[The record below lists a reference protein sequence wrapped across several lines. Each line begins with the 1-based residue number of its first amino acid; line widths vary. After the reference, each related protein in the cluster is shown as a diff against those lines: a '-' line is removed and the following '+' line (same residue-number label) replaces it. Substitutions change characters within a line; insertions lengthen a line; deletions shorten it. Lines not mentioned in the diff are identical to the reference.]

1 MIKVSPACVF
11 RKMTV
16 LTALI
21 LSLIMAAAALFP
33 APARAVQSTQN
44 ITLYPGFNFICIMVT
59 PDRPLSAVLSENKAV
74 SDIYSFNAQAGIFAS
89 ASAGSLTELAAG
101 RGYIVVNG
109 SVSQYTLLLSGEQP
123 PSAGD
128 ITLKK
133 GFNLVG
139 FTKDIPGSYFSGVV
153 EKNAGVAGIY
163 KWNPVSGSFVQVLKD
178 ASGAAV
184 KVDSAD
190 PSFKS
195 GESYYFNM
203 SSDTVMNYDS
213 GAIVFGGVSPQWRP
227 AVKTIDLGGS
237 VPSLEMVK
245 IPSGSF
251 YMGSPDHELER
262 ASWEGPLRL
271 TAIGSDF
278 YIGKYEITRA
288 QWRGVMGSDPSR
300 FRSGDSLPVET
311 VSWNDCQSF
320 ISKLNESA
328 AGLGVFR
335 LPTEAEWE
343 YACRAGSGSTYNWG
357 ASMDPSNCWY
367 QNNSGGSTNP
377 AGMKAPNPWGLFDMS
392 GNVREWCFDEYIDR
406 PVLPPAL
413 SFAASIAGARIA
425 RGGDWDSYAGYC
437 RSAARFVF
445 APDEKLSI
453 IGLRLVL
460 VERADAPVISPA
472 GGKFSAVQQVKISSV
487 TPQVSI
493 IYTLDGSIPS
503 PSNGV
508 QYTAAFTVSSKLTIK
523 AIAVRSGVPD
533 SAVASAAFDVNEKA
547 EIPSFSRLPGTYQ
560 DTVPVAISCPT
571 PGAAIKYT
579 LDGSVP
585 SSSNGFDYTAPVL
598 ITSTADLKAV
608 AVKPGAL
615 DSEVISGRFTF
626 LEKVAAPVITP
637 ASGAFAAITEIGVTC
652 ATPGAIILYT
662 RDNTEPTLANA
673 SVCEGGITIFQAVT
687 IKARA
692 IKTGMAD
699 SAVTTAGFTFETT
712 SE

>member
-1 MIKVSPACVF
+1 
-11 RKMTV
+11 MTV
-16 LTALI
+16 MTALI
-21 LSLIMAAAALFP
+21 ILSLVIAAVVIFP

-44 ITLYPGFNFICIMVT
+44 ITLYPGFNFICLLLT
-59 PDRPLSAVLSENKAV
+59 PDRQLSAVLSENKAV

-101 RGYIVVNG
+101 RGYIVMNG
-109 SVSQYTLLLSGEQP
+109 SASQYSLLLSGEQP
-123 PSAGD
+123 SSAGD
-128 ITLKK
+128 IILKK

-139 FTKDIPGSYFSGVV
+139 FIKDIPGAYFSAVV
-153 EKNAGVAGIY
+153 ERNADVAGIY

-203 SSDTVMNYDS
+203 SADTVMNYDS
-213 GAIVFGGVSPQWRP
+213 GALVFGGVSPQWRP
-227 AVKTIDLGGS
+227 AVKTISLGGS
-237 VPSLEMVK
+237 VPALEMVK
-245 IPSGSF
+245 IPAGSF

-271 TAIGSDF
+271 TAIASDF

-300 FRSGDSLPVET
+300 LRAGDSLPVET

-328 AGLGVFR
+328 SGRGVFR
-335 LPTEAEWE
+335 LPAEAEWE
-343 YACRAGSGSTYNWG
+343 YACRAGSGSAYYWG
-357 ASMDPSNCWY
+357 AAMDPANCWY

-377 AGMKAPNPWGLFDMS
+377 AGVKAPNAWGLCDMS
-392 GNVREWCFDEYIDR
+392 GNVREWCLDEYIDR

-413 SFAASIAGARIA
+413 SFAAATIAGARIA

-445 APDEKLSI
+445 APDERLSI

-472 GGKFSAVQQVKISSV
+472 GGKFSSVQQVKITSF
-487 TPQVSI
+487 TPQASI

-508 QYTAAFTVSSKLTIK
+508 AYTAPFTVSSKLTVK

-533 SAVASAAFDVNEKA
+533 SAVASAAFDVNEKV
-547 EIPSFSRLPGTYQ
+547 EIPSFGTLPGTYQ
-560 DTVPVAISCPT
+560 DTVPVAITCPT

-579 LDGSVP
+579 LDGSAP

-598 ITSTADLKAV
+598 ITRTADLKAA

-615 DSEVISGRFTF
+615 DSEVISGRFTI
-626 LEKVAAPVITP
+626 LEKVAAPVINP
-637 ASGAFAAITEIGVTC
+637 SSGVFTAITKINVTC
-652 ATPGAIILYT
+652 DTPGAIILYT

-673 SVCEGGITIFQAVT
+673 SVCEGDITIFKAAT

-692 IKTGMAD
+692 VKTGMAD
-699 SAVTTAGFTFETT
+699 SAVTTARFTFETL